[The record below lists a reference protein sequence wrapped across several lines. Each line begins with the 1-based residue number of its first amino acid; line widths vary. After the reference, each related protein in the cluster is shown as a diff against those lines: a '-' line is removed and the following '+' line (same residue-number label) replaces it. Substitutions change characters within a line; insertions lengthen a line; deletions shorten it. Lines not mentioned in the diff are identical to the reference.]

1 MDLIK
6 ESKGIHKCL
15 LKRWEELEL
24 KDSHIIKDA
33 EERGMKLTKS
43 NMSNY
48 RQSTGVPH
56 GMTQKQVLWLAIRYG
71 INVMITIGQPVVKNG
86 DIVYEIDKYNELNC
100 IKNLNKHK
108 ALFK

>member
-15 LKRWEELEL
+15 LTRWNELGL
-24 KDSHIIKDA
+24 KNAHIIKDA

-48 RQSTGVPH
+48 VNSGT
-56 GMTQKQVLWLAIRYG
+56 GMTQAQVLWLTIRYG
-71 INVMITIGQPVVKNG
+71 IPTAVMIGQPT
-86 DIVYEIDKYNELNC
+86 IVENKIQFQIPPYNELEC
-100 IKNLNKHK
+100 IKNLKKHK
-108 ALFK
+108 ELFK